1 MIFPLESFFFFIWV
15 KGTVMR
21 NFTQRTLEF
30 AAEYKLVLI
39 SLQTYIS
46 VLDEHTCLRIQL

>member
-21 NFTQRTLEF
+21 NFTRRTLEF

-46 VLDEHTCLRIQL
+46 VLDEHT